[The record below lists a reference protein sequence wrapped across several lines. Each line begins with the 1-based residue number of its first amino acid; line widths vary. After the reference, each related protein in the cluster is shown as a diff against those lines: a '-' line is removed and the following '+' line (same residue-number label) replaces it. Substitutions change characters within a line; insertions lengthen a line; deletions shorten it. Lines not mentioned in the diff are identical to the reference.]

1 MAQWITSH
9 HPMMRS
15 QLSKLTSK
23 SKVYR
28 GLNGV
33 TLPDSL
39 RVPNEHGIMGGIDPA
54 CMSTTLRK
62 EQALFYAKGGADK
75 SKHGKPKILF
85 EIDMGMIDRGA
96 DLDWLSMFK
105 GEKEILFGPLT
116 GIELRSARVEV
127 RALAHPS
134 PNRPQ
139 DLAR

>member
-1 MAQWITSH
+1 
-9 HPMMRS
+9 MMRS

-33 TLPDSL
+33 TLPDSM
-39 RVPNEHGIMGGIDPA
+39 RVPNEHGVTGGINPA
-54 CMSTTLRK
+54 CMSATLSK
-62 EQALFYAKGGADK
+62 KQALFYAKGGADK
-75 SKHGKPKILF
+75 SKHGKPKILL

-116 GIELRSARVEV
+116 GIELRNARVEV
-127 RALAHPS
+127 RPRAPTHPHH
-134 PNRPQ
+134 PPPP
-139 DLAR
+139 